1 MIWRCLGDGY
11 GFSGFQGLPGGSGT
25 AQRQPERFREAQGG
39 PGRPQEQ
46 LRNEPCEFQENL
58 VFRPWEAFGGLRGT
72 QNRSNRLAGANET
85 NYSSL
90 ALGPPLAPRFFSLV
104 PAKLGVGSDMFKSAV
119 SVGPQII

>member
-25 AQRQPERFREAQGG
+25 AQRQPERFREAQRG

-46 LRNEPCEFQENL
+46 LRNERREFQENP

-72 QNRSNRLAGANET
+72 QNRSNRLAGANEK
-85 NYSSL
+85 SIARS
-90 ALGPPLAPRFFSLV
+90 GAPARSEIFFIRASE
-104 PAKLGVGSDMFKSAV
+104 AGSRKPTFL
-119 SVGPQII
+119 